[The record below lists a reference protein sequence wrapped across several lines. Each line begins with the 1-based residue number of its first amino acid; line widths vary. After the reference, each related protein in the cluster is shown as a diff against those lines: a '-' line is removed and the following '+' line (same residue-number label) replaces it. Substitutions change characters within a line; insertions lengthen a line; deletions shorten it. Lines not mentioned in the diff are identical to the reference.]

1 MNMVA
6 VVVALVAIY
15 FSYQGYQS
23 YWHPTFEFVRTSTL
37 WIILLWVVVERF
49 LREKQAAT
57 PIQLPVETLL
67 P

>member
-23 YWHPTFEFVRTSTL
+23 YGIQHLSSLGFQLSGLFCYG
-37 WIILLWVVVERF
+37 LL
-49 LREKQAAT
+49 LKGSSREKQAAT

>member
-23 YWHPTFEFVRTSTL
+23 YGIQHLSSLGLQLSGLFCYG
-37 WIILLWVVVERF
+37 LL
-49 LREKQAAT
+49 LKGS
-57 PIQLPVETLL
+57 
-67 P
+67 